1 MQASSNP
8 NVNNGR
14 GNQGMYTI
22 HISPLYNN
30 NLANISVEVKDSFKI
45 SKVKEILEGLTGI
58 PVIKQQLI
66 HAGKELINDA
76 TVEDYHLKLSKA
88 AWLKMKPNAGGSKN
102 ITTTKKKVRKIYK
115 GPRGG
120 KYYIS
125 KGRKNY
131 I

>member
-14 GNQGMYTI
+14 GNQEKYTI
-22 HISPLYNN
+22 YIKPLYNKS
-30 NLANISVEVKDSFKI
+30 LANVSVNVTDSVKI
-45 SKVKEILEGLTGI
+45 SNVKKQLEQKTGI
-58 PVIKQQLI
+58 SANKQRLI

-76 TVEDYHLKLSKA
+76 TVEDYHLKLSNA
-88 AWLKMKPNAGGSKN
+88 TWLKMKPNAGGSKN